1 MRKTI
6 LTLAMTLMVAL
17 ATVAAPTAPARAG
30 SKPAAA
36 LTADSLQKAS
46 TIEMQQVRDKIDH
59 ALDDTLTGPGGAVAR
74 MGGDADLTPDD
85 VRALSDQWA
94 GVVENIAYGS
104 MIAFLALIF
113 IILLFRYL
121 TRRRRYRVI
130 ERAIENNYPLDEL
143 SLGDVKRSAI
153 YVQQP
158 VVQAP
163 PVAGAVPPQHDSVP
177 VGKPMEG
184 QRAASPVV
192 IGNMVN
198 WRALMPAIKWV
209 GWGVLLVLFSIAIG
223 NGGEDPFWP
232 VGLALIVV
240 GVSKGFILYKEQQA
254 LQQAW
259 QRAQQRAAEP
269 RRAAMGEG
277 APVPPPADEDYRD
290 EDNNTYQ
297 PY

>member
-17 ATVAAPTAPARAG
+17 ATVAAPTAPARTG

-153 YVQQP
+153 
-158 VVQAP
+158 
-163 PVAGAVPPQHDSVP
+163 
-177 VGKPMEG
+177 
-184 QRAASPVV
+184 
-192 IGNMVN
+192 
-198 WRALMPAIKWV
+198 
-209 GWGVLLVLFSIAIG
+209 
-223 NGGEDPFWP
+223 
-232 VGLALIVV
+232 
-240 GVSKGFILYKEQQA
+240 
-254 LQQAW
+254 
-259 QRAQQRAAEP
+259 
-269 RRAAMGEG
+269 
-277 APVPPPADEDYRD
+277 
-290 EDNNTYQ
+290 
-297 PY
+297 

>member
-17 ATVAAPTAPARAG
+17 STVAAPTAPARTG

-177 VGKPMEG
+177 VGKPLEG

-209 GWGVLLVLFSIAIG
+209 GWGVLMVLFSIAIG

-277 APVPPPADEDYRD
+277 APVPPPADEDYMD